1 VSQDPG
7 FNQSNVNVSNALV
20 YSLIA
25 APVGLYTFGYWDKDQ
40 HAKEAGLLA
49 RRLSGME
56 LF

>member
-1 VSQDPG
+1 MSQDPG